1 MKIQSTKYNRP
12 IHQMWHMMAMTVM
25 LLMLAVT
32 PPIMA
37 QENQRALPDSTLHL
51 PELNAYGQ
59 MQPVVSHWP
68 VGYVGMDNWKLHK
81 GMNLMLGASV
91 FTSFGKGWKGAGF
104 SQQVSGM
111 YALPVTEKLS
121 LAIGGYFHNA
131 DWAGY
136 NLRQAGFNAV
146 LDYRFS
152 QRWEG
157 FLYGQKT
164 LMGNKIP
171 VPVYDHELGDR
182 IGAAVRY
189 HFNPSTWIQVSL
201 ETGHRPYYY

>member
-37 QENQRALPDSTLHL
+37 QEDQRALPDSMLHL

-59 MQPVVSHWP
+59 MQPAVSHWP

-104 SQQVSGM
+104 SQQLRGKNLGKRLFISQNMLRRQEMDFLDDITLEQAVE
-111 YALPVTEKLS
+111 ALDVPIYPIEQ
-121 LAIGGYFHNA
+121 
-131 DWAGY
+131 D
-136 NLRQAGFNAV
+136 GFG
-146 LDYRFS
+146 L
-152 QRWEG
+152 
-157 FLYGQKT
+157 
-164 LMGNKIP
+164 
-171 VPVYDHELGDR
+171 
-182 IGAAVRY
+182 
-189 HFNPSTWIQVSL
+189 
-201 ETGHRPYYY
+201 